1 MSEQGAVQFMTTLQ
15 TNFRQKR
22 HESEQHEERWVALMV
37 AELKG
42 FSDEVLEQA
51 AKDMLRRR
59 RGEYFP
65 ILSECLAACT
75 DAKHWIEQASPK
87 LKFKTAET
95 ADPKSIDRQ
104 NLADQLVM
112 GEMGR
117 QAAHEGWI
125 LALWNFIRDNGRLPE
140 QRQIGKLKA
149 ESKGFDHALDQCRAG
164 GWQQAI
170 PLAALGTS
178 ILGKRQKLVDM
189 VLHGVTK

>member
-1 MSEQGAVQFMTTLQ
+1 MMT
-15 TNFRQKR
+15 
-22 HESEQHEERWVALMV
+22 
-37 AELKG
+37 AELEG

-51 AKDMLRRR
+51 AKDIIRRR
-59 RGEYFP
+59 RNEYFP
-65 ILSECLAACT
+65 VLSDCLAACT
-75 DAKHWIEQASPK
+75 DAKHWIEQASPRLK
-87 LKFKTAET
+87 LKTAET

-125 LALWNFIRDNGRLPE
+125 LALW
-140 QRQIGKLKA
+140 KA